1 MVGGILKLRIDRR
14 IQLLVVRVLVSSG
27 HVVIFT
33 SKDA

>member
-1 MVGGILKLRIDRR
+1 MAGGILKLRIDRH

-33 SKDA
+33 FKDA